1 MSTLHKVIND
11 KDQIQHLS
19 NYINADNDKNKI
31 MIMLLKAE
39 DLIHNHPDT
48 LDHKALQDLLNKI
61 DQAHNELNGESRF
74 KQALTML

>member
-31 MIMLLKAE
+31 MIMLLK
-39 DLIHNHPDT
+39 LRI
-48 LDHKALQDLLNKI
+48 
-61 DQAHNELNGESRF
+61 
-74 KQALTML
+74 